1 MIWLIPLMLIGA
13 AVSYR
18 RIRDDEQAFT
28 EEQLRQE
35 KLKLEAAERKA
46 AEERAIAAKKLAAQ
60 QQLAQQY
67 LAMKPTVAGT
77 SAAYGPRMLSPR
89 IVRPLKPN
97 ALLSGPSRKTI
108 PVQPKAAKLAG
119 SFGHRAIEDIN
130 GEDPSHL

>member
-18 RIRDDEQAFT
+18 RIRDNEQAFYD
-28 EEQLRQE
+28 EELHKQ
-35 KLKLEAAERKA
+35 KAMLEAAKNA
-46 AEERAIAAKKLAAQ
+46 AAAERAIAARKLAAE

-67 LAMKPTVAGT
+67 LAMKPAMAG
-77 SAAYGPRMLSPR
+77 YPPRMLSPR
-89 IVRPLKPN
+89 MVRPL
-97 ALLSGPSRKTI
+97 AGRKTI
-108 PVQPKAAKLAG
+108 PNKPKAGTLAG